1 MRNILIVE
9 DEPHVVRVMQL
20 ALENNGYEVGVANN
34 GEQALAILEK
44 GKPDILITDINMPRM
59 SGETLCKK
67 IEENMP
73 KRNFPIL
80 VLTSKTE
87 IEHRDWTNKMEN
99 TFFLEKPVSIRK
111 LLKMLEEHKKSDSPI
126 SYEKPIQTN

>member
-34 GEQALAILEK
+34 GEQALKILEK
-44 GKPDILITDINMPRM
+44 KIPDILITDINMPRM
-59 SGETLCKK
+59 SGEMLCKK
-67 IEENMP
+67 IEEDMP
-73 KRNFPIL
+73 NRIFPIL

-111 LLKMLEEHKKSDSPI
+111 LLKMLEEHKN
-126 SYEKPIQTN
+126 QTRQ

>member
-20 ALENNGYEVGVANN
+20 ALENSGYEVGVANN
-34 GEQALAILEK
+34 GEQALEILEK
-44 GKPDILITDINMPRM
+44 GAPDLLITDINMPRM
-59 SGETLCKK
+59 SGEELCNK
-67 IEENMP
+67 IEEDMP
-73 KRNFPIL
+73 NRTFPIL

-87 IEHRDWTNKMEN
+87 IEHREWTSNMEN

-111 LLKMLEEHKKSDSPI
+111 LLKMLEERKS
-126 SYEKPIQTN
+126 

>member
-34 GEQALAILEK
+34 GVQALEIMEK
-44 GKPDILITDINMPRM
+44 EIPDLLITDINMPRM
-59 SGETLCKK
+59 NGETLCRK
-67 IEENMP
+67 IEEDMP
-73 KRNFPIL
+73 NRTFPIL

-87 IEHRDWTNKMEN
+87 IEHREWTNKMEN
-99 TFFLEKPVSIRK
+99 TYFLEKPVSIRK
-111 LLKMLEEHKKSDSPI
+111 LLKMLEEHKN
-126 SYEKPIQTN
+126 QTKQ